1 MADKSPVK
9 QESLAAAGPERL
21 QATAMIGRGVAHD
34 INNLMENIIGTASLL
49 RNDLAGSQAHLAM
62 LDSIER
68 AAELAGQLTQRMM
81 ALTQGQDHRVEAVNI
96 NAIVYHLLLVE
107 ETHLARRIRI
117 VRHIDPDLWRVHASH
132 TQVAQVLINLATNA
146 VESVHGKGR
155 VTIRTCNVQLDADTM
170 PTGLHLEPGPYVLV
184 TIEDDGEGMS
194 EEVLRLIFEPGYTTR
209 PGKAGQGLATAATM
223 TRAMGGLLAASSH
236 VGEGSVFRVYLPALP
251 DVAKTEEPQVMTLPH
266 GTETVL
272 VVDDERMIADVMQ
285 ETLKRLGYRT
295 LVARDGREAVDVARG
310 YKAPIDLA
318 LLDIAMPVMGGA
330 DAFPLLKEI
339 HPKMKVIVCTGFEQE
354 LISGELLR
362 SGVDAF
368 LLKPFR
374 LSLLA
379 QEVRKVLDTRSS

>member
-1 MADKSPVK
+1 MAENSTEGKDRLVA
-9 QESLAAAGPERL
+9 ENAERIR
-21 QATAMIGRGVAHD
+21 TMAMIGRGVAHD

-49 RNDLAGSQAHLAM
+49 RNDLAGSQAHVAM

-68 AAELAGQLTQRMM
+68 AAELAGRLTQRMM
-81 ALTQGQDHRVEAVNI
+81 ALTQQNDNRIEPVNI

-117 VRHIDPDLWRVHASH
+117 VRHIDPDLWRVQANH
-132 TQVAQVLINLATNA
+132 TQVAQILVNLATNA
-146 VESVHGKGR
+146 VESIPGNGR
-155 VTIRTCNVQLDADTM
+155 VTIRTNNVNMDADSI
-170 PTGLHLEPGPYVLV
+170 PAESPLVPGPYVLV

-194 EEVLRLIFEPGYTTR
+194 ENVLKLIFEPGFTTR
-209 PGKAGQGLATAATM
+209 PGKTGQGLATAAAM
-223 TRAMGGLLAASSH
+223 ARAMGGMLSASSH
-236 VGEGSVFRVYLPALP
+236 QGEGSVFRVYLPAIP
-251 DVAKTEEPQVMTLPH
+251 DVAKLDERQATTLPH

-295 LVARDGREAVDVARG
+295 LVARDGREAVDVARS

-339 HPKMKVIVCTGFEQE
+339 HPNMKVIVCTGFEQE

-374 LSLLA
+374 LASLA
-379 QEVRKVLDTRSS
+379 QEVRKVLDTTAS